1 MIVHKDNIR
10 KAAELLSNQNGT
22 SRLYEEMSIK
32 SSILFNMS
40 RAHIFSLLYG
50 YQYVHVLGSND
61 QKINMVLAKY

>member
-22 SRLYEEMSIK
+22 SRLFEEMSIK

-50 YQYVHVLGSND
+50 YQYRQVLESND

>member
-22 SRLYEEMSIK
+22 SWFYEEMSIK
-32 SSILFNMS
+32 SSIFFNRS

-50 YQYVHVLGSND
+50 YQYCQALESND
-61 QKINMVLAKY
+61 QKINMVLAEY